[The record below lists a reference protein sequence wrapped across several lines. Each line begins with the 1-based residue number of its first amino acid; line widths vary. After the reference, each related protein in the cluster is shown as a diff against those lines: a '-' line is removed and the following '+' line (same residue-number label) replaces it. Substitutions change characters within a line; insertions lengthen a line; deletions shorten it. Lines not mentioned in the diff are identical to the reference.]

1 MPGRQYGWACL
12 GLTDTFDGPSP
23 AWQFS
28 WPSALIPS
36 GDSSVAQASIRQC
49 GQNRLQALP

>member
-28 WPSALIPS
+28 WPSAPIPS
-36 GDSSVAQASIRQC
+36 GDSSVAHHSVLSPDHPLNEFC
-49 GQNRLQALP
+49 G

>member
-36 GDSSVAQASIRQC
+36 GDSSVAQASIRQ
-49 GQNRLQALP
+49 GR